1 MHCWHNFCL
10 LHKFQL
16 KRFLKSLDRLNLM
29 KLRIL
34 LWSQFK
40 MQILHWFWKVKT
52 KLCFSFPCLLLC
64 IIEEYHSWW
73 TWRRKMEKDSWAE
86 YTLWLLQFTVVAR
99 MSFLFENLRCKVKS
113 GASETENEKKNFY
126 QKSFW
131 TFSWNMKNY
140 FFQIRFKLSILHFAD
155 PKEA

>member
-1 MHCWHNFCL
+1 MSAL
-10 LHKFQL
+10 
-16 KRFLKSLDRLNLM
+16 
-29 KLRIL
+29 
-34 LWSQFK
+34 
-40 MQILHWFWKVKT
+40 VY
-52 KLCFSFPCLLLC
+52 
-64 IIEEYHSWW
+64 EEYHSWW

-140 FFQIRFKLSILHFAD
+140 FSKFDSNFQFCTLLIQRKHKFPICIQQTIKSTPILWKWYLQIWFHAANWTWGWIFIILGNSFQDPRSFMKLEND
-155 PKEA
+155 V